1 MSSPPAGSAGG
12 SPGPNWYPDPSI
24 PGYIRYWNGATWMPG
39 TSRPEPRDG
48 EAMPA
53 PPPGAPAPGA
63 AAPAGQPP
71 AQAESEQAP
80 AGAGGEEGAGA
91 PSGAAAKK
99 PDPRIDPR
107 GQFLSAP
114 RPSSS
119 QPQPQPQPQ
128 PQSQSQAQDRPAAQ
142 PQAPERPEPAAPR
155 PEPAAA
161 QLPAVPEQQQAP
173 ALRPAAPVR
182 PTAPSRPALPAQAA
196 RQAPPEAPHEQTAQL
211 RLPKGESWQHQVR
224 ELAQQAPQPAPLPAS
239 PGLPPLPAQ
248 QQQAPAAQP
257 QQQLPPAQ
265 AQPAP
270 QVQQS
275 PFLRSHQADP
285 LTPLPFHKDAL
296 FGAGDQ
302 LYPAGLGRRLLARLL
317 DSLLPLAAAGAMAAM
332 VLGDARYHIQRQID
346 AANEAGV
353 TREIWLIDGTTGGY
367 LAMVLGVFLVAGFL
381 FEALPTALWGRSPG
395 KALCKLRVFDLRSQ
409 QKPSFGAAVLRWF
422 VHGVLAVAAIGVVN
436 VLWAVWDRPWR
447 QCWHDKA
454 AGTFVAR

>member
-63 AAPAGQPP
+63 AAPAAQPEP
-71 AQAESEQAP
+71 EPEPAP
-80 AGAGGEEGAGA
+80 AGAGADEGTGG

-114 RPSSS
+114 RPSS
-119 QPQPQPQPQ
+119 PQPQPVAPSQPADRPQ
-128 PQSQSQAQDRPAAQ
+128 PQD
-142 PQAPERPEPAAPR
+142 RPEPVAPQPQ

-173 ALRPAAPVR
+173 ALRPA
-182 PTAPSRPALPAQAA
+182 TPSRPALPAQAA

-248 QQQAPAAQP
+248 HQQSPAAQP
-257 QQQLPPAQ
+257 PQPSPAQQLPPAQ

-302 LYPAGLGRRLLARLL
+302 LYPAGPGRRLLARLL
-317 DSLLPLAAAGAMAAM
+317 DSVLPLAAAGAVAAM
-332 VLGDARYHIQRQID
+332 VLGDARDHIQRQID

-409 QKPSFGAAVLRWF
+409 QKPSFGAAVLRWL
-422 VHGVLAVAAIGVVN
+422 VHGVLAVTAIGIVN
-436 VLWAVWDRPWR
+436 VLWGLRDRPWR

-454 AGTFVAR
+454 AGTFVAG